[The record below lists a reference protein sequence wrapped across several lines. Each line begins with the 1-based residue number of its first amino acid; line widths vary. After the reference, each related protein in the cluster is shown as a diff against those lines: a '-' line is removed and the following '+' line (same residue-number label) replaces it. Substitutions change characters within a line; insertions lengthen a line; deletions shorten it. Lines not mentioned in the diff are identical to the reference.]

1 MTPASGS
8 DSRSVDWQ
16 GWTLDLGVD
25 ADSWPRVTGC
35 SPPGEVLVS
44 APSPWRVREADRL
57 GTEIEVSAIHPS
69 GARMRIR
76 QSIDESWD
84 IRIAVAP
91 PSEAM
96 TSVEVPGPVWRFGTD
111 SPVQVWTAGAEGLAL
126 TDRDPQDPAG
136 RRIVWRQIVGDSSL
150 DVEGIRPLGESL
162 TLEPGRTRTALWRA
176 TPVDDVASAAAR
188 LPSWLPDEL
197 LVDPAVDQEIWLD
210 TPDAGLLLDG
220 APSDQWLSPGTDSP
234 TTDHDVVHGLG
245 HDVDHGLDHDV
256 MHEVQVR
263 QARGTTRLM
272 VGWAMMARDHARR
285 RAEEILEGMDPRLV
299 TGAQLW
305 ILLQATPVGAVRGE
319 DVVAAVAESLENRL
333 ARPGADFFTVV
344 SAITVAAQIGDA
356 DIWESAMEGLASL
369 PAEAPGTLIGHALA
383 RSRALLHDWQVP
395 APRSGRADDPLVRAE
410 RSVLL
415 RPGPVPNPG
424 PNPGPGV
431 DDGPDADALAAL
443 WWLGSALPVPGPR
456 PLMGRTG
463 PVDPIQSAWAS
474 AICSFWPQ
482 WWQIGPDWGVD
493 VTRLRQRT
501 ARRLLLD
508 PELRDETLALLL
520 W

>member
-234 TTDHDVVHGLG
+234 TTDHDV
-245 HDVDHGLDHDV
+245 

-285 RAEEILEGMDPRLV
+285 RAEEIPEGMDPRLV

-319 DVVAAVAESLENRL
+319 DL
-333 ARPGADFFTVV
+333 
-344 SAITVAAQIGDA
+344 
-356 DIWESAMEGLASL
+356 L
-369 PAEAPGTLIGHALA
+369 PALGETREPPRAPP
-383 RSRALLHDWQVP
+383 RAHV
-395 APRSGRADDPLVRAE
+395 
-410 RSVLL
+410 
-415 RPGPVPNPG
+415 N
-424 PNPGPGV
+424 
-431 DDGPDADALAAL
+431 
-443 WWLGSALPVPGPR
+443 
-456 PLMGRTG
+456 T
-463 PVDPIQSAWAS
+463 
-474 AICSFWPQ
+474 
-482 WWQIGPDWGVD
+482 
-493 VTRLRQRT
+493 
-501 ARRLLLD
+501 
-508 PELRDETLALLL
+508 
-520 W
+520 